1 MSQIAGAA
9 GAALASLQPDDID
22 FLRLLPKAE
31 LHAHLNGS
39 IPINTILQLAQQ
51 YSSSIAQSPSN
62 AHTSENK
69 AVAQTIE
76 LLKSGVSLNEISDVF
91 TLFPAIHALT
101 STPQALQTAANAVLQ
116 FFLKDDGTE
125 PPQCTYLELRTTPRE
140 TPHMTREE
148 YLRTVLMEIER
159 YPATQTSLIVSIDRR
174 MSDRDLEECV
184 DLAIMFKNS
193 GRRVVGID
201 VCGDPEKG
209 DMQIFTKHILRAKQA
224 GLGLTVHIAEVRD
237 LYYI

>member
-1 MSQIAGAA
+1 
-9 GAALASLQPDDID
+9 
-22 FLRLLPKAE
+22 
-31 LHAHLNGS
+31 
-39 IPINTILQLAQQ
+39 
-51 YSSSIAQSPSN
+51 
-62 AHTSENK
+62 
-69 AVAQTIE
+69 
-76 LLKSGVSLNEISDVF
+76 
-91 TLFPAIHALT
+91 
-101 STPQALQTAANAVLQ
+101 
-116 FFLKDDGTE
+116 
-125 PPQCTYLELRTTPRE
+125 
-140 TPHMTREE
+140 
-148 YLRTVLMEIER
+148 MEIER

-237 LYYI
+237 LYYICITYEDQRGVQTKQNTAEESKILLGWRPDRLGHATFLSDQLKNEFFADPLQRDTGTMYKPCIEICLSSNLMWDKAQMSTSYRTQLFFQRQNCTFPRCASYPRLSKE